1 MLHDFFGKE
10 PSRSINPDEAVAY
23 GATIQAAILS
33 GYYEEDATLIDVNSL
48 TLGIE
53 TTGGVFANLID
64 RGTTLPTQKSQ
75 MYVFVFHRSAYEWPI
90 CFTDFQ
96 RLLRTNLQSLS
107 KFTRESGR

>member
-53 TTGGVFANLID
+53 TTGGVFAKLID

-75 MYVFVFHRSAYEWPI
+75 MYVFVFYRSSYERPTRL
-90 CFTDFQ
+90 TDFQ